1 MICLICRQAD
11 LVDGLASAL
20 FERGEV
26 KCTITSI
33 PAKICPGCGDAV
45 VVEKVAQEL
54 LQEMEKLVR
63 SGLMEETRDYQQIQ
77 GK

>member
-1 MICLICRQAD
+1 MICLICMQAE

-33 PAKICPGCGDAV
+33 PAKVCPNCGDAV
-45 VVEKVAQEL
+45 VEENVALEL
-54 LQEMEKLVR
+54 LQEMDDLVR
-63 SGLMEETRDYQQIQ
+63 SGLMEETRDYQRLQR
-77 GK
+77 K

>member
-1 MICLICRQAD
+1 MICLICRQAE

-33 PAKICPGCGDAV
+33 PAKVCPNCGDAV
-45 VVEKVAQEL
+45 VKENVALEL
-54 LQEMEKLVR
+54 LQEMNDLVR
-63 SGLMEETRDYQQIQ
+63 SGLTEETRDYQRLQR
-77 GK
+77 K

>member
-1 MICLICRQAD
+1 MICLICRQAE

-33 PAKICPGCGDAV
+33 PAKVCPNCGDAV
-45 VVEKVAQEL
+45 VEENVALEL
-54 LQEMEKLVR
+54 LQEMDDLVR
-63 SGLMEETRDYQQIQ
+63 SGLMEETRDYQRLQR
-77 GK
+77 K

>member
-1 MICLICRQAD
+1 MICPICRQAD
-11 LVDGLASAL
+11 LVDGLSSAV

-33 PAKICPGCGDAV
+33 PAKVCPNCGDAV

-54 LQEMEKLVR
+54 LQQMEKLVR
-63 SGLMEETRDYQQIQ
+63 SGLMEETRDYKQIQ
-77 GK
+77 GN